1 MCCMLLVANKPEH
14 SQVDNL
20 FKLLSPVRQILIENT
35 LIHTLRD
42 ALRDTLRDTVR
53 DTVRDSFKT
62 KSTTEHKQQNHE
74 PT

>member
-14 SQVDNL
+14 SQVANL
-20 FKLLSPVRQILIENT
+20 FNLLSPVRQILIEN
-35 LIHTLRD
+35 TLRD